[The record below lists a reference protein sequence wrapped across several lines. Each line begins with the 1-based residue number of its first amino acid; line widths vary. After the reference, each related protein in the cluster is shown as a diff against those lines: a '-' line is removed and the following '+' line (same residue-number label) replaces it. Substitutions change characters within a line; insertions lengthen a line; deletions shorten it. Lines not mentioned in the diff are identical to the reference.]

1 MMFREEQS
9 SLLFPTFL
17 AMRTDMHTEHSPHWW
32 RNAVIYQIYPKSF
45 QDSGAKGTGDLQGII
60 QRLDY
65 LQQLGVEALWLTPV
79 YPSPQI
85 DNGYDIADY
94 RDIDPRYGT
103 LADFDA
109 LVAAAHARGL
119 RIIMD
124 MVVNHTSTAHPWFQQ
139 ALADPGS
146 PYRDYYIWRDPVSGG
161 APNNWQSKFGGSA
174 WQLDPHS
181 GQYYLHLFA
190 VEQADLNWEN
200 PHVRAEVKA
209 ILHFWADRGVD
220 GFRLDVINLISKQQD
235 FPDDNSGDGR
245 RFYTDGPRIHEF
257 LQELNREVFT
267 PRNLMT
273 VGEMSSTTL
282 EHCQRYSSRDG
293 KELSMVFNFHHLKVD
308 YADGEKWRLAPFDL
322 VALKQ
327 IFCQWQQGLHG
338 QGWNALFWCNHDQP
352 RLLSR
357 LGVPE
362 PLRLQGAK
370 LLATSL
376 YLLQGTPYLY
386 QGEEIG
392 MTDPGFS
399 RLEQYRD
406 IESLNLYALK
416 RQQGLSDAET
426 LALLAARSRDNS
438 RTPMQWDDSAQGGFT
453 QVQPWIELASNH
465 QQVHVAAALGDPD
478 SVLHYYRALIA
489 LRKRLPLLL
498 EGDYQDL
505 LPAHPQLWC
514 YRRQHMGQTL
524 TVLCNW
530 SAQEVA
536 LPAEVAR
543 PEGELLSSNYADLAA
558 ALILRPYEAQAWL
571 SSQHKQL
578 CSAAP
583 VPASGES
590 G

>member
-1 MMFREEQS
+1 
-9 SLLFPTFL
+9 
-17 AMRTDMHTEHSPHWW
+17 
-32 RNAVIYQIYPKSF
+32 
-45 QDSGAKGTGDLQGII
+45 
-60 QRLDY
+60 
-65 LQQLGVEALWLTPV
+65 
-79 YPSPQI
+79 
-85 DNGYDIADY
+85 
-94 RDIDPRYGT
+94 
-103 LADFDA
+103 
-109 LVAAAHARGL
+109 
-119 RIIMD
+119 MD
-124 MVVNHTSTAHPWFQQ
+124 MVVNHTSTAHLWFQQ
-139 ALADPGS
+139 ALQDPDS

-174 WQLDPHS
+174 WQLDPAS

-200 PHVRAEVKA
+200 PQVRAEVKA

-235 FPDDNSGDGR
+235 FADDNSGDGR

-273 VGEMSSTTL
+273 VGEMSSTSL

-352 RLLSR
+352 RMLSR

-362 PLRLQGAK
+362 HLRIQGAK

-399 RLEQYRD
+399 RLDQYRD

-416 RQQGLSDAET
+416 RQQGLSDTET

-453 QVQPWIELASNH
+453 QGEPWIELASNH
-465 QQVHVAAALGDPD
+465 QQLHVAAALGDPD

-514 YRRQHMGQTL
+514 YRRRHAGQTL

-543 PEGELLSSNYADLAA
+543 TEGQLLLSNYVDPAA
-558 ALILRPYEAQAWL
+558 ALILRPYEAQAW
-571 SSQHKQL
+571 HH
-578 CSAAP
+578 
-583 VPASGES
+583 
-590 G
+590 